1 MACAIIAVV
10 IHGHTLLAQNSLS
23 LQKGPDNRIALHL
36 SNTDHIAGFQFSINA
51 HGIVM
56 GAYEGTE
63 RTASASL
70 GIYQYLKDEST
81 LNVVILAPVRSALP
95 AGEGTIGRIS
105 FTVKTV
111 AGDDTIQVF
120 LSRVMICDVDA
131 KALNV
136 TSAPLSWNNHEVNDS
151 QPKDFA
157 LEQNYPN
164 PFNPSTTIAYRLN
177 KPAHVQ
183 LAVYDMRGRRVRML
197 VDQYQ
202 PEGRYDVR
210 WYANDGDGTMPAS
223 GTYFAQ
229 LRVGNQTAIRK
240 IVYAK

>member
-1 MACAIIAVV
+1 MVMAVV
-10 IHGHTLLAQNSLS
+10 IQVHTILAQNRLS
-23 LQKGPDNRIALHL
+23 LLREPGNRIALHL
-36 SNTDHIAGFQFSINA
+36 SNTDRVAGLQFSINA
-51 HGIVM
+51 HGIAM

-63 RTASASL
+63 RTASAAL

-81 LNVVILAPVRSALP
+81 MNVVILAPVRSFLP
-95 AGEGTIGRIS
+95 AGEGAIGNVS

-111 AGDDTIQVF
+111 TGDDTIQVS
-120 LSRVMICDVDA
+120 LSRVVICDVDA

-136 TSAPLSWNNHEVNDS
+136 TSAPLSWQNHQVSDS
-151 QPKDFA
+151 QQKDFA

-164 PFNPSTTIAYRLN
+164 PFNPSTTIAYRLD
-177 KPAHVQ
+177 KPAHVR
-183 LAVYDMRGRRVRML
+183 LAVYDMRGRQVRML

-210 WYANDGDGTMPAS
+210 WYANDGDGMMPAS

-229 LRVGNQTAIRK
+229 LRVGNQTAIK
-240 IVYAK
+240 KMVYAK